1 MHLAVTVDTLLVVDV
16 LSLQPLQVAG
26 QVSRQGCVRV
36 DFVFYDR
43 LCDVLGV
50 QDLVR
55 HSLGG
60 YLILASPGSGTG
72 MTNSARFWIEA
83 SLIGDPG
90 ARGLGFLRTP
100 TPPRRPGRAPPPLF
114 PLSFWS

>member
-1 MHLAVTVDTLLVVDV
+1 MHLAVTVDTFLVVDV

-83 SLIGDPG
+83 SRIGDPG
-90 ARGLGFLRTP
+90 ARLPGVR
-100 TPPRRPGRAPPPLF
+100 RRPGPAARRGGAAAL
-114 PLSFWS
+114 